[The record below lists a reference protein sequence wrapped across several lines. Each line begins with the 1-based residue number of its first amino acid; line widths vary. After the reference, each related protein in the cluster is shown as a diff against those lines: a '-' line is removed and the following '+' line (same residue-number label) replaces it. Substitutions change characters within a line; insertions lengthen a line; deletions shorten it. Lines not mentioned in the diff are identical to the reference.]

1 MILFLSVVIIWLYI
15 IYSDIK
21 QERNQYKNT
30 LLMQQYDNNRVIFV
44 HVIEEKAKDFKKAR
58 ISPQTT
64 LNRFHKDHP
73 NQIFKSWNLS
83 RKDTV

>member
-30 LLMQQYDNNRVIFV
+30 LLMQQQERYKNDI
-44 HVIEEKAKDFKKAR
+44 
-58 ISPQTT
+58 
-64 LNRFHKDHP
+64 
-73 NQIFKSWNLS
+73 
-83 RKDTV
+83 

>member
-30 LLMQQYDNNRVIFV
+30 LLMQQQER
-44 HVIEEKAKDFKKAR
+44 FKND
-58 ISPQTT
+58 I
-64 LNRFHKDHP
+64 
-73 NQIFKSWNLS
+73 
-83 RKDTV
+83 